1 MGRKP
6 TGNPNGRPRKVINQK
21 QFEGLCHIQCTI
33 EEVCAVLDV
42 DESTLER
49 WCKEV
54 YGTTFAKVFKQK
66 RDMGKMSLRR
76 HGFEMA
82 KTNPSVH
89 IFYAKNFLGMTDK
102 VEQTV
107 VEVEDL
113 SSLVEMLRDDGNRN
127 QPDLS
132 DSDEEEGR
140 PAGDQNE

>member
-6 TGNPNGRPRKVINQK
+6 TGNPMGRPKKKIDQK
-21 QFEGLCHIQCTI
+21 TFEGMCHIQCTL
-33 EEVCAVLDV
+33 EEICAVLDV
-42 DESTLER
+42 DDCTLNK
-49 WCKEV
+49 WCKET
-54 YGTTFAKVFKQK
+54 YGTTFSEIFKQK
-66 RDMGKMSLRR
+66 RGAGRVSLRR

-113 SSLVEMLRDDGNRN
+113 TSLAEMLRDDPGKLPSIADETEENEDGQRN
-127 QPDLS
+127 
-132 DSDEEEGR
+132 E
-140 PAGDQNE
+140 